1 MTLKECKE
9 KYPIGSYII
18 VKQKTNGLLSWFQVQ
33 NYVISIKGK
42 FLSVDVYPSHR
53 DSDGNCFI
61 HNYEQYDVINV
72 FPDFKS
78 AEPYISR
85 I

>member
-1 MTLKECKE
+1 MNFKECKE
-9 KYPIGSYII
+9 KYPIGSYLI
-18 VKQKTNGLLSWFQVQ
+18 VKQKTNGILSWFQVQ
-33 NYVISIKGK
+33 NYIVSIKGK
-42 FLSVDVYPSHR
+42 FLSVDVYPSHH

-61 HNYEQYDVINV
+61 YDPERYDIINV
-72 FPDFKS
+72 FPTFKD